1 MRTMLSVVAA
11 CACTTL
17 GMGPVAQGG
26 HEISA
31 GRSLSARPAKAD
43 GTAEN
48 LLLTNTVR
56 SALVVAG
63 ASHYGLP
70 ASDFVGLG
78 AAPNNY
84 PAYYAFDKATSTY
97 WAGASLVPKREFL
110 RGAGR
115 GPRRWCLPRLPP
127 HSARGLAGPRRRV
140 HRYRRY
146 LCGLPREHPRPRG
159 GRMALGPGHVPS
171 ANCVRPPQQHVR
183 LSVGHQKA
191 SWTPVRLG

>member
-1 MRTMLSVVAA
+1 VRTMLSVVVA

-17 GMGPVAQGG
+17 GIAPVAQGG
-26 HEISA
+26 HEISV
-31 GRSLSARPAKAD
+31 GRSFSARPSKAD

-56 SALVVAG
+56 SALVAAG

-97 WAGASLVPKREFL
+97 WAGASLVPKRSSYAAQVVVQDD
-110 RGAGR
+110 GAYLIFHR
-115 GPRRWCLPRLPP
+115 TPP
-127 HSARGLAGPRRRV
+127 GAWQAHDVGYTDTAGTCAAYHVSIPAPV
-140 HRYRRY
+140 VAVWHWAQGT
-146 LCGLPREHPRPRG
+146 CHPPT
-159 GRMALGPGHVPS
+159 APGH
-171 ANCVRPPQQHVR
+171 
-183 LSVGHQKA
+183 A
-191 SWTPVRLG
+191 SST